1 MAEVALR
8 TKVSKICCSLIALR
22 FQSFFFSVNRAI
34 LYIELTFVP
43 FRLQYRQML
52 AFLSKLFAFFRFE
65 IAKNA
70 VLLCVVKFQLRK
82 LGCALT
88 WNKNAV
94 PQ

>member
-1 MAEVALR
+1 MEEVALR

-22 FQSFFFSVNRAI
+22 FQSFFSVNSAI
-34 LYIELTFVP
+34 LYIELIVVP
-43 FRLQYRQML
+43 FRLQYRQMF
-52 AFLSKLFAFFRFE
+52 AFFSKLFAFFRFK
-65 IAKNA
+65 IAKNG

>member
-1 MAEVALR
+1 MAEVALI
-8 TKVSKICCSLIALR
+8 TKVSKNCCSLIALR
-22 FQSFFFSVNRAI
+22 FQSFFSVNSAI
-34 LYIELTFVP
+34 LYIELNFLP
-43 FRLQYRQML
+43 FRFQYQQML
-52 AFLSKLFAFFRFE
+52 AFLSKLFAFFRFK

>member
-22 FQSFFFSVNRAI
+22 FQSFFSVNSEI
-34 LYIELTFVP
+34 LYIELNFVP

-52 AFLSKLFAFFRFE
+52 AFFCKLFAFFRFK
-65 IAKNA
+65 IAKKA
-70 VLLCVVKFQLRK
+70 VLLFVVKFQLRK